1 VALVSVLHLVAATH
15 TGLVRL
21 RNEDS
26 YGFAGL
32 SDAVANG
39 EVISRTVRKEGCLV
53 VVADG
58 LGGHPYGHVASRI
71 AVRSLLDSAPG
82 SSSELI
88 QGVHAANRHVVEGMF
103 EDSRLMGMG
112 TTIAAVLFLQE
123 GISVVNVGDSSV
135 FEFAAGRLEKL
146 STDDIPNDSGGSLG
160 MPTAIVT
167 QTLGGGRTLT
177 AVTPHLFEDRL
188 TGRRQFLVCS
198 DGLTNF
204 VHREE
209 IVTILRGASGVDAV
223 HALIDRTLE
232 AGAPDNVTIVI
243 AEVEDETIEQV
254 VKA

>member
-1 VALVSVLHLVAATH
+1 VSVLHLAAATH

-26 YGFAGL
+26 YGFTGF
-32 SDAVANG
+32 SDAEANG
-39 EVISRTVRKEGCLV
+39 EVISRTVRKKGCLV

-58 LGGHPYGHVASRI
+58 LGGHPCGHVASRI

-88 QGVHAANRHVVEGMF
+88 QGVHTANRHVVEGTF
-103 EDSRLMGMG
+103 EDSRLIGMG

-123 GISVVNVGDSSV
+123 GIAVVNVGDSSV
-135 FEFAAGRLEKL
+135 FEFAAGHLEKL
-146 STDDIPNDSGGSLG
+146 SIDDIPNNSGGSRG
-160 MPTAIVT
+160 MPTSIVT

-188 TGRRQFLVCS
+188 TGSRQFLVCS

-204 VHREE
+204 VHRGE
-209 IVTILRGASGVDAV
+209 IVTILREASGADAV
-223 HALIDRTLE
+223 YALIERTLE
-232 AGAPDNVTIVI
+232 AGAPDNVTVVI
-243 AEVEDETIEQV
+243 AEVEDETLEEG
-254 VKA
+254 